1 MADLTERVDACVGAA
16 RAVHNNSLL
25 GDFSRGVVNFALNR
39 REAGLELPT
48 VEVRAVVGDCELD
61 VAHLFGTT
69 R

>member
-1 MADLTERVDACVGAA
+1 
-16 RAVHNNSLL
+16 VHNNSLL

-48 VEVRAVVGDCELD
+48 VEVRAVVGDGELD

>member
-1 MADLTERVDACVGAA
+1 MADLTERVDACVGPA
-16 RAVHNNSLL
+16 RAVHTNSLL
-25 GDFSRGVVNFALNR
+25 RDFACGSVDLGWNR
-39 REAGLELPT
+39 RGAGLELPT